1 MRYTLDE
8 NGYVKCV
15 LWGGMS
21 GDCQEYTGEVP
32 AGYSS
37 LADWAENACI
47 NAYYIE
53 NGNLVLDSLR
63 QSNLQL
69 LYEQQAIDYSPVLHK
84 DLFETHEIIDAQYKK
99 NTVRGLINVIEDAR
113 SLAPMVRVD
122 GLTADKITIFSQSKN
137 MLPINFKSE
146 TKGGL
151 TFTAGSG
158 YFSIS
163 GTATEDVEY
172 TIAGGGTDP
181 IFALLSGYNYRLEI
195 GSCSCEMLYFD
206 GEKTQQVYSGSGGTI
221 SLSEDKAVTQI
232 KLKISSGTTMNETI
246 WPTLSFSGTTLT
258 SDDAQGE
265 VRSYTIDLSGYDLVS
280 SAYVLIGGGLAAL
293 YSGGATH
300 VLRSDNLRLLNG
312 YNMIYTDH
320 ENYLEIT
327 YTSNELQVDD
337 MAFLQGKATTTKK
350 FMILEDGSIVA
361 TNGSFS
367 GEVTCTKLIVSEG
380 ATVEGIDTGITASQA
395 TQITKDTIRTGSL
408 TANDLTLVGGGVN
421 ITADSSLDVI
431 IIKSSDYVFGS
442 SGYAAVMRGGGFH
455 ILAPGTLAGRAA
467 HVPVASLIPD
477 SSGNGILTVTGLIK
491 EGGEYLYQRYAS
503 TDHSHSGLDGSY
515 SNIYANQIYF
525 KSPVTASVDAVYRS
539 TGTGNRLGTSSSL
552 RKYKNSIGDV
562 TDDSLLP
569 ERLYD
574 LPVRQFK
581 WNRDVIG
588 TEYDYEQYS
597 IGFIAEEVDEIYP
610 RAAIYRDGEL
620 ASWSERNMIPAMLQL
635 IQDQKK
641 EIEALKLRIEKL
653 EEAIK

>member
-15 LWGGMS
+15 LWGCMS

-163 GTATEDVEY
+163 GTAYEDVEY

-195 GSCSCEMLYFD
+195 GSCSCEMIYFD
-206 GEKTQQVYSGSGGTI
+206 GETTQQVYSGSGGTI

-232 KLKISSGTTMNETI
+232 KLKIPSGTAMNETI
-246 WPTLSFSGTTLT
+246 WPTLSFSDTTLT

-280 SAYVLIGGGLAAL
+280 SSYVLIGGGLAAL
-293 YSGGATH
+293 YSGGTTH

-337 MAFLQGKATTTKK
+337 MAFLQGKSTTTKK
-350 FMILEDGSIVA
+350 FMILEDGSIIA
-361 TNGSFS
+361 TNGQFS
-367 GEVTCTKLIVSEG
+367 GEVTCTKLTVSED
-380 ATVEGIDTGITASQA
+380 APVEGIDLPTDEHI
-395 TQITKDTIRTGSL
+395 TQITKDTVKSEYLVANNLHINGGSISINSSGDTDIISLKTADFIYGASGTAVFLRPNGIFIVSPDASNINRVSKSGAEFSMLEVRGDASVKGSL
-408 TANDLTLVGGGVN
+408 LLGGDIDVGNQLICQDSYDSTVSYNANMYVGTTGRIRRTTNTSSREIKDDIKALQNEDLKAENLYNAEVVQFKYKEGILPEEDMRYRVDLPGLIVEDLEKVYPIAVDKDENG
-421 ITADSSLDVI
+421 
-431 IIKSSDYVFGS
+431 KPFGWNTQ
-442 SGYAAVMRGGGFH
+442 Y
-455 ILAPGTLAGRAA
+455 
-467 HVPVASLIPD
+467 LIP
-477 SSGNGILTVTGLIK
+477 
-491 EGGEYLYQRYAS
+491 
-503 TDHSHSGLDGSY
+503 
-515 SNIYANQIYF
+515 
-525 KSPVTASVDAVYRS
+525 P
-539 TGTGNRLGTSSSL
+539 
-552 RKYKNSIGDV
+552 
-562 TDDSLLP
+562 
-569 ERLYD
+569 
-574 LPVRQFK
+574 
-581 WNRDVIG
+581 
-588 TEYDYEQYS
+588 
-597 IGFIAEEVDEIYP
+597 
-610 RAAIYRDGEL
+610 
-620 ASWSERNMIPAMLQL
+620 MLQL
-635 IQDQKK
+635 IQEQKK
-641 EIEALKLRIEKL
+641 EIEALKLRIERL
-653 EEAIK
+653 EEASK

>member
-1 MRYTLDE
+1 MRYILDE

-15 LWGGMS
+15 LWGCIS
-21 GDCQEYTGEVP
+21 GDCLEYTGEVP

-37 LADWAENACI
+37 LPEWAEHACV

-53 NGNLVLDSLR
+53 NGNLVIDSIR
-63 QSNLQL
+63 EGNLKL
-69 LYEQQAIDYSPVLHK
+69 LHEQQAIDYSPVLHK
-84 DLFETHEIIDAQYKK
+84 DLFETNEIIEAQYKK

-122 GLTADKITIFSQSKN
+122 GLTADKITVFAQSKN
-137 MLPINFKSE
+137 MLPINLVSV

-158 YFSIS
+158 YVSIS
-163 GTATEDVEY
+163 GTAAEDVEY
-172 TIAGGGTDP
+172 NIAGGGTDP

-195 GSCSCEMLYFD
+195 GSCSCEMVYFD
-206 GEKTQQVYSGSGGTI
+206 GETTQQVYSGAGGII

-232 KLKISSGTTMNETI
+232 KLKIPSVTVMNETI
-246 WPTLSFSGTTLT
+246 WPTLSFSDTTLT

-293 YSGGATH
+293 YSGGTTH

-350 FMILEDGSIVA
+350 FMILEDGSIIA
-361 TNGSFS
+361 TNGQFS
-367 GEVTCTKLIVSEG
+367 GKVSCTELFVGEG
-380 ATVEGIDTGITASQA
+380 AKGAINLETDTSGDSLVKLCYYDDDFGLCYTQLDDTGVSIVGPY
-395 TQITKDTIRTGSL
+395 GSAKL
-408 TANDLTLVGGGVN
+408 QYNMLRVSGSIYENDKLL
-421 ITADSSLDVI
+421 SS
-431 IIKSSDYVFGS
+431 K
-442 SGYAAVMRGGGFH
+442 YAA
-455 ILAPGTLAGRAA
+455 I
-467 HVPVASLIPD
+467 
-477 SSGNGILTVTGLIK
+477 
-491 EGGEYLYQRYAS
+491 
-503 TDHSHSGLDGSY
+503 DHSHAGVEGSY
-515 SNIYANQIYF
+515 GNIYADYIYF
-525 KSPVTASVDAVYRS
+525 RSPVTASVDAVYRS